1 MLEIVVRIEDIRK
14 QYRFLMK
21 RLAKG
26 DTVRIIKAGETLV
39 HLQRQRVGR
48 RGKPR
53 NRGADDFLKWI
64 EEDLLSPAGSR

>member
-26 DTVRIIKAGETLV
+26 DTVRIIKAGETLAAII
-39 HLQRQRVGR
+39 H
-48 RGKPR
+48 RGWR
-53 NRGADDFLKWI
+53 A
-64 EEDLLSPAGSR
+64 